1 MKFAVNASI
10 MFIFQK
16 EAGKRRKRNKP
27 IISTT
32 QICLLSFCFWVL
44 RPPLPKRVHR
54 RKGATEEDNLAMRW
68 RKVVNKKENWNGRGG
83 LSAAEVEYVEAIPG
97 KDVWSAKPP
106 LEDYI
111 AGDSFAKKGEVNSNS
126 RVECFLFYLPVS
138 RRTKKTP
145 KHEPQEKPLLRTLL
159 AGMISKQALGF

>member
-44 RPPLPKRVHR
+44 RPPLAKTCTQEKRSYGR
-54 RKGATEEDNLAMRW
+54 RQLGYEVAEGCEQE
-68 RKVVNKKENWNGRGG
+68 RK
-83 LSAAEVEYVEAIPG
+83 
-97 KDVWSAKPP
+97 
-106 LEDYI
+106 LEW
-111 AGDSFAKKGEVNSNS
+111 
-126 RVECFLFYLPVS
+126 S
-138 RRTKKTP
+138 RRAVSS
-145 KHEPQEKPLLRTLL
+145 R
-159 AGMISKQALGF
+159 S